1 MNVSKNEEIILLAIE
16 KAWSDESF
24 KRELINDPRAALA
37 SVSDSAFE
45 LKEST
50 NLKFVDV
57 PSFKDDDELISETD
71 DTLIVRIP
79 PQMDL
84 RDIELSEA
92 ELELVTGGDGHLL
105 AAYYIWKARRAGIKA
120 GKEAAANST
129 TTSPSE

>member
-105 AAYYIWKARRAGIKA
+105 AAYYICCLLYTSD
-120 GKEAAANST
+120 AAD
-129 TTSPSE
+129 E